1 MRSWCDAARVWVV
14 PRTSRTIRLEVDQ
27 SHGLLRGRVTE
38 VESVDQEFEG
48 WLGLL
53 TVLGNVLDGP
63 VSGDAPVSLRSTPE
77 SQEEVP

>member
-14 PRTSRTIRLEVDQ
+14 PGTSRTIRLEVDQ
-27 SHGLLRGRVTE
+27 SHGLLRGRVAE
-38 VESVDQEFEG
+38 ADGVDQEFEG

-63 VSGDAPVSLRSTPE
+63 ASGDAPVSLRSTPE
-77 SQEEVP
+77 SQEEAP